1 MTSASYIFSRH
12 TLIIVQSLSA
22 VYSYSF
28 EKWEIEIDTGPF
40 IFDAIQFYPEIV
52 DIPVKQIWNQNS
64 VWMQDAIEFWC
75 I

>member
-12 TLIIVQSLSA
+12 TPLKIVQSLSA

-40 IFDAIQFYPEIV
+40 IFDAIQFYLEIV
-52 DIPVKQIWNQNS
+52 DIPVTNMK
-64 VWMQDAIEFWC
+64 
-75 I
+75 